1 VSGQH
6 PPVTCSDFK
15 RVIGALGF
23 VARPKKSGTTHED
36 WIGNKPDGTFAKVTV
51 DCPKAPFSQDL
62 ISSMSKQA
70 GITKKL
76 FYEYYFGTRT
86 PQPHPKPSPKPEPQ
100 KDKGRK

>member
-1 VSGQH
+1 
-6 PPVTCSDFK
+6 
-15 RVIGALGF
+15 
-23 VARPKKSGTTHED
+23 
-36 WIGNKPDGTFAKVTV
+36 
-51 DCPKAPFSQDL
+51 
-62 ISSMSKQA
+62 MSKQA